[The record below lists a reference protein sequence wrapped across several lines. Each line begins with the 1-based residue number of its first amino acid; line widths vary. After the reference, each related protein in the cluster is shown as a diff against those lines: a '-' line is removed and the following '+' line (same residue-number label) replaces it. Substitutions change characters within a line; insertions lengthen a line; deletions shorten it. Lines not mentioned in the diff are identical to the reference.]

1 MLVLILVL
9 GYFYFFGTHGIATL
23 RVMQARADSLS
34 TMRDSLAVEYQR
46 MIRRIEE
53 LEKGNPAMIE
63 DEARNLNLVYPGEE
77 MIIINI
83 DSTDV
88 N

>member
-1 MLVLILVL
+1 
-9 GYFYFFGTHGIATL
+9 
-23 RVMQARADSLS
+23 MQSRADSLS
-34 TMRDSLAVEYQR
+34 AMRDSLAVEYQR

-53 LEKGNPAMIE
+53 LEKGNPEMIE

-83 DSTDV
+83 DSTDT